1 MTPVDLCEPLFQ
13 YVCRVN
19 RSARKG
25 VVYAKEQVRAEVKA
39 LMDEIRDRVA
49 GDPPLAAQFDPAR
62 GKLLTVLKCYVDFTI
77 RNSSLSFASK
87 WQDLS
92 QEDGVTSGDQKFW
105 ELLDE
110 TLLDQTAGASDRLP
124 VFYTCIGLGFTGWHM
139 GQPEYLQRR
148 MLEISAR
155 LRGKLDVN
163 PAGRVCP
170 EAYEHT
176 NTADLIRPP
185 GTPLAKIGITVL
197 GMVLVVFVANAVL
210 YIQAKRDLSNSVKEL
225 KDEKANP
232 EATSAAWPRA
242 GGRATVAAAGAD

>member
-1 MTPVDLCEPLFQ
+1 MMPVDLCEPLFQ

-25 VVYAKEQVRAEVKA
+25 VVYAREQVRAEVKA
-39 LMDEIRDRVA
+39 ILDEIRDRVA
-49 GDPPLAAQFDPAR
+49 GDPQLAAQFDPAR
-62 GKLLTVLKCYVDFTI
+62 GKLLTVLKCFVDFTI
-77 RNSSLSFASK
+77 RNSSLSFAGK

-92 QEDGVTSGDQKFW
+92 QEDGVAAGDQRFW

-110 TLLDQTAGASDRLP
+110 TLLDQAPGASDRLP
-124 VFYTCIGLGFTGWHM
+124 VFYTCVGLGFTGGHA
-139 GQPEYLQRR
+139 GQPDYLQRR

-163 PAGRVCP
+163 ASGRVCP

-185 GTPLAKIGITVL
+185 GTPLVKIGLALV
-197 GMVLVVFVANAVL
+197 GMIVVVFVANAVL
-210 YIQAKRDLSNSVKEL
+210 YLQAKAELTNSVKRL
-225 KDEKANP
+225 KEQKPP
-232 EATSAAWPRA
+232 EGATSLRVGPAVP
-242 GGRATVAAAGAD
+242 GSSLATA